1 MKKRIIYA
9 SCFFVILIIE
19 IIIGVYIHDAFIRPY
34 IGDVLVVI
42 LICCF
47 IRIFILRSLR
57 RLPVY
62 VFVFAC
68 FIELLQY
75 FQLADRLELSN
86 NGFARIVLGAT
97 FDWKDILCYA
107 VGCSLFGLVEYAVR
121 CVLIMSRFMA
131 IRALHIF
138 QLFIFFHHR
147 YGYDACGHCYNG
159 ITH

>member
-86 NGFARIVLGAT
+86 NGYFMLRGGVLS
-97 FDWKDILCYA
+97 FW
-107 VGCSLFGLVEYAVR
+107 VGGVCR
-121 CVLIMSRFMA
+121 
-131 IRALHIF
+131 
-138 QLFIFFHHR
+138 
-147 YGYDACGHCYNG
+147 
-159 ITH
+159 T

>member
-68 FIELLQY
+68 FIELLQDLRGLFWGLLLIGKIFY
-75 FQLADRLELSN
+75 VTRWGALF
-86 NGFARIVLGAT
+86 LG
-97 FDWKDILCYA
+97 WWSMQNVK
-107 VGCSLFGLVEYAVR
+107 
-121 CVLIMSRFMA
+121 
-131 IRALHIF
+131 
-138 QLFIFFHHR
+138 
-147 YGYDACGHCYNG
+147 
-159 ITH
+159 

>member
-19 IIIGVYIHDAFIRPY
+19 FIIGVYIHDAFIRPY

-62 VFVFAC
+62 VFAFAC
-68 FIELLQY
+68 FIELFQY

-86 NGFARIVLGAT
+86 NGFARIVTRWGALFLG
-97 FDWKDILCYA
+97 
-107 VGCSLFGLVEYAVR
+107 
-121 CVLIMSRFMA
+121 
-131 IRALHIF
+131 
-138 QLFIFFHHR
+138 
-147 YGYDACGHCYNG
+147 
-159 ITH
+159 